1 VTAAEQLASGERIRL
16 GLGEAAPVADLVH
29 ALERDGGVYVAL
41 VQLGEDGLAGL
52 YQTREGVPVIM
63 VNSSPHPVRVRFT
76 LAHEYGHH
84 RLGHG
89 VAVDRVIDTGSRDRR
104 EVGANQFAAELL
116 VPGTGLERWLRSHGD
131 PQPDLETLIRLANH
145 FGVSCE
151 VALHRLDRTRRV
163 RPAARRALAA
173 RVEAGEHRDVAWR
186 LDLPELADT
195 LTEERRL
202 HVRLP
207 ERTRHT
213 VLRAIEHGLIDGET
227 AAERLHV
234 DRLEVQRMRRFGP
247 ARDESTERR

>member
-1 VTAAEQLASGERIRL
+1 VTAAEQLASAERSRL
-16 GLGEAAPVADLVH
+16 GLGEAAPVADLLR

-41 VQLGEDGLAGL
+41 CQLGEDGLAGL
-52 YQTREGVPVIM
+52 YQARAGVPVIM

-104 EVGANQFAAELL
+104 EVAANQFAAELL
-116 VPGTGLERWLRSHGD
+116 LPRPALERWLRSHAD
-131 PQPDLETLIRLANH
+131 PQPDLETLVRLANH
-145 FGVSCE
+145 HGVSCE
-151 VALHRLDRTRRV
+151 VALHRLERIRRV
-163 RPAARRALAA
+163 RPGVRRALLE
-173 RVEAGEHRDVAWR
+173 RIEAGEHRDLVR
-186 LDLPELADT
+186 QLDLPELADT

-207 ERTRHT
+207 ERTRRT

-247 ARDESTERR
+247 PLDRDD